1 MLSIV
6 LYTISQ
12 MCVKVDACT
21 LLIEKSR
28 VSPLRFVSILK
39 LELTAATL
47 SVKISKMLKDEVD
60 IHGDDEIFW
69 ANSKVFLGYIN
80 SDAR

>member
-1 MLSIV
+1 
-6 LYTISQ
+6 

-47 SVKISKMLKDEVD
+47 PVKISKILKNKVD
-60 IHGDDEIFW
+60 IHVDDEIFW